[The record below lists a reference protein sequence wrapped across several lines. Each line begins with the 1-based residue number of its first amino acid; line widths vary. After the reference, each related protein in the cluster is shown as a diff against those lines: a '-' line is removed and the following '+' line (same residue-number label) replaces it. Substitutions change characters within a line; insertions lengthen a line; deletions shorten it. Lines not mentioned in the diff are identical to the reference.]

1 MKKIFLILFAA
12 GLMSTGFTSCRE
24 KKTTGDKI
32 EDVIDD
38 IGDDIDDAL
47 N

>member
-12 GLMSTGFTSCRE
+12 GLMATSFTSCRE
-24 KKTTGDKI
+24 KTTGEKI
-32 EDVIDD
+32 EDVADD
-38 IGDDIDDAL
+38 VADDIDDAF